1 MISLLEDDFIRSHPE
16 IPWRQIKGARNIYVH
31 GYGELDL
38 DEVWNTLT
46 ESVPLLKN
54 QISELLVNFEKN
66 KVQYR
71 STVVKPHSSAHF
83 NSKL

>member
-1 MISLLEDDFIRSHPE
+1 MCIVHIGEMISLLEDDFIRSHPE

-38 DEVWNTLT
+38 DEVWNTLI

-54 QISELLVNFEKN
+54 QISELLVNFEGK
-66 KVQYR
+66 
-71 STVVKPHSSAHF
+71 
-83 NSKL
+83 